1 MEALK
6 PLCSPQQHKNRSNPS
21 SSSSCVSSS
30 GVSSSPGFPS
40 AVTSTSGSSGTSSS
54 GAGLSTGNEITE
66 VRTLYLT
73 VFEAKR
79 LPVRL
84 VPHPYCL
91 ISLNQVK
98 VARTSVKC
106 PPDPEWEED
115 FILEDIPIDVSSFAV
130 ILLNKRKAVEV
141 ASVEIELS
149 SLKSGE
155 EIEKCFS
162 FNGLQAPLR
171 DDYGSIR
178 LKLRYVHEIIMPLRE
193 YSILKELIMN
203 QDLEVIGILEEFC
216 HRDRGPLAHALLRI
230 FRFEK
235 KETCL
240 IKTMIEREIKKE
252 SETNTL
258 FRMNS
263 LTTTIMDQYMRSTCD
278 SFLETALREPLR
290 KVFDTKQS
298 CELNPSKLDSLQ
310 EACANAEHLLSLLDT
325 VVESIFHA
333 VDACPVPVRFLF
345 GCLQKSVVAKW
356 PHDHLVK
363 YRVVG
368 SFVFLRLLCPA
379 ILNPRQFG
387 LIDDTPSDVAARSL
401 VLIAKCL
408 QNLANL
414 IEFGIKVS
422 MLFFQSNPFSFMVFV
437 FSINGSF

>member
-1 MEALK
+1 M
-6 PLCSPQQHKNRSNPS
+6 
-21 SSSSCVSSS
+21 SSS
-30 GVSSSPGFPS
+30 GGNSSNSGIPS
-40 AVTSTSGSSGTSSS
+40 SA

-73 VFEAKR
+73 LYEAKR

-115 FILEDIPIDVSSFAV
+115 FILEDIPIDVSSFSV
-130 ILLNKRKAVEV
+130 TLLNKRKAVEV
-141 ASVEIELS
+141 ASVEIELK

-155 EIEKCFS
+155 EIEKCFN

-178 LKLRYVHEIIMPLRE
+178 LKLRYVHEIIMPYRE
-193 YSILKELIMN
+193 YCILKELIMN
-203 QDLEVIGILEEFC
+203 PDLEVIGILEEFC
-216 HRDRGPLAHALLRI
+216 HRDRAPLAHALLRI

-235 KETCL
+235 KETSL
-240 IKTMIEREIKKE
+240 IKIMIEREIQKE

-263 LTTTIMDQYMRSTCD
+263 LTTTLMDQYMRATCD

-298 CELNPSKLDSLQ
+298 CELNPSKLESLQ

-325 VVESIFHA
+325 VVESIFHS
-333 VDACPVPVRFLF
+333 VDSCPLTVRFIC
-345 GCLQKSVVAKW
+345 GCLQRSVTSKW
-356 PHDHLVK
+356 PLDPLVK
-363 YRVVG
+363 SRVVG
-368 SFVFLRLLCPA
+368 SFIFLRLICPA

-387 LIDDTPSDVAARSL
+387 LIDDTPSEVAARSL

-414 IEFGIKVS
+414 IEFGVKVS
-422 MLFFQSNPFSFMVFV
+422 LSGYLSCVCVNAFP
-437 FSINGSF
+437 

>member
-1 MEALK
+1 M
-6 PLCSPQQHKNRSNPS
+6 
-21 SSSSCVSSS
+21 
-30 GVSSSPGFPS
+30 
-40 AVTSTSGSSGTSSS
+40 
-54 GAGLSTGNEITE
+54 
-66 VRTLYLT
+66 
-73 VFEAKR
+73 
-79 LPVRL
+79 RL

-141 ASVEIELS
+141 ASVEIELK

-178 LKLRYVHEIIMPLRE
+178 LKLRYVHEIIMPFRE

-235 KETCL
+235 KETSL
-240 IKTMIEREIKKE
+240 IKIMIEREIMKE

-333 VDACPVPVRFLF
+333 VDTCPLSVRYIF
-345 GCLQKSVVAKW
+345 GCLQRSVVAKW

-363 YRVVG
+363 SRVVG
-368 SFVFLRLLCPA
+368 SFVFLRLICPA

-408 QNLANL
+408 QNLANV
-414 IEFGIKVS
+414 IEFGVKVRLTS
-422 MLFFQSNPFSFMVFV
+422 LLSTLFFITLLMFS
-437 FSINGSF
+437 SLD